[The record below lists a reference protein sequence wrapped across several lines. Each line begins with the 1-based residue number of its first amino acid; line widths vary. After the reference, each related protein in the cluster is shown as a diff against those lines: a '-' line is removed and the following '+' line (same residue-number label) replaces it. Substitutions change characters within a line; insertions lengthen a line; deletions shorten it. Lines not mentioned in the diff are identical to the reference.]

1 MLLQHW
7 PPRRVLVHPV
17 GLSRAGSNSRKMAK
31 VIVGSHPQPG
41 KKSDDA
47 KGTKGSGKDKRPP
60 VVSDLV
66 YTGQAMGEG
75 SVVVK

>member
-1 MLLQHW
+1 
-7 PPRRVLVHPV
+7 
-17 GLSRAGSNSRKMAK
+17 MAK

-66 YTGQAMGEG
+66 YAGQAMGEG